1 MLRDTAYTYGW
12 LGDEVRFPG
21 LSESELAFVR
31 DQAEYY
37 FALEAK
43 EISKCATR
51 WEGTVYYRY
60 CGV

>member
-51 WEGTVYYRY
+51 WEGTVY
-60 CGV
+60 